1 MSFLINQCIFR
12 NMKRSVHEISRLRCI
27 LTEIK
32 TGFVENKKFLPSLQ
46 QSCRFTSDSNAFDN
60 KQISETE
67 KIYQGSMTKQ
77 VRTIKVFTLITS
89 ITGIIS
95 QPMLYAKFEEIG
107 LSPAMVGFGA
117 FYGFFTLISPLLIHL
132 VTKRYVT
139 QIEYNSKEDYYTA
152 YTYTFFV
159 QRKKIQFT
167 PDDVQ
172 VPDIPR
178 MLTTFVVKNN
188 SLFVDPKMFEDIGHY
203 KRIMGYDK
211 PLDFSL
217 DSDSKDDKK

>member
-159 QRKKIQFT
+159 QRKKDSVYTRRCSGPRHSKNADNLCGEEQFI
-167 PDDVQ
+167 V
-172 VPDIPR
+172 R
-178 MLTTFVVKNN
+178 RSKN
-188 SLFVDPKMFEDIGHY
+188 V
-203 KRIMGYDK
+203 RGYR
-211 PLDFSL
+211 PLQADNGI
-217 DSDSKDDKK
+217 